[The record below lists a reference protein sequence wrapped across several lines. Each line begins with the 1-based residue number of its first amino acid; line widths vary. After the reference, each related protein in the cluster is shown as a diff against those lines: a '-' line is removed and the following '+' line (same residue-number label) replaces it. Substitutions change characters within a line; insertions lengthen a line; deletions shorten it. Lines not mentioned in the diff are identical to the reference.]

1 MHRCPQRVMSSVAN
15 IINMRREELCM
26 EEEPGFT
33 KVLKEMCNLREKI
46 ENLQNI
52 IEGAKPESL
61 SNLNNKSA

>member
-15 IINMRREELCM
+15 IINMRREGLCI

-33 KVLKEMCNLREKI
+33 KVLKEMSNLREKI

>member
-1 MHRCPQRVMSSVAN
+1 MSSVAN
-15 IINMRREELCM
+15 IINMRREELCI

-33 KVLKEMCNLREKI
+33 NVLKEICNLREKI